1 MSHITE
7 SILTIHNYKWIF
19 VVNLKKLLISIFQSF
34 QIFLKHVEKCE
45 DDLFSRPYV
54 GYTNLEILKLVLDNW
69 EKDDRQAVEDFLK
82 GDNEYQPLIQAAA
95 KGDIEMMKYLINE
108 KGANKMQKRQLYIIH
123 CMSLHCSL
131 SIAEAIINFFSS

>member
-19 VVNLKKLLISIFQSF
+19 VVNLKKLLISVFQSF
-34 QIFLKHVEKCE
+34 QILLNQFEKYK
-45 DDLFSRPYV
+45 DDLFSRDYV
-54 GYTNLEILKLVLDNW
+54 GYANLEILKLVLENW
-69 EKDDRQAVEDFLK
+69 ENDDPQAVKDFLK
-82 GDNEYQPLIQAAA
+82 GDNEYQPLLQAAA
-95 KGDIEMMKYLINE
+95 KGDIEMMEYLINE